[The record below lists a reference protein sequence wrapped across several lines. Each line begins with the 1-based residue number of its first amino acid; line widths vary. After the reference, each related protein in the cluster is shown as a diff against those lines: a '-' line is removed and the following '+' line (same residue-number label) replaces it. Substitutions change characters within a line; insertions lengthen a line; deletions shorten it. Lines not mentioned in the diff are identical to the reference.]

1 MEIAVIGNSEFILGF
16 RLAGIK
22 KTYAAENDE
31 KLVECIT
38 SVLDDDDVGILV
50 MNSSDMEKV
59 PRKLRVTLDNSVKP
73 TVIAIGGEEEGG
85 LSMREKIKR
94 SVGVDL
100 WK

>member
-31 KLVECIT
+31 KLQECVS
-38 SVLDDDDVGILV
+38 SVLADGQVGILV
-50 MNSSDMEKV
+50 LNSHDMERL
-59 PRKLRVTLDNSVKP
+59 PRRLRTTLENSVKP
-73 TVIAIGGEEEGG
+73 TVIALGGEEGG
-85 LSMREKIKR
+85 LSMRERIKR

>member
-16 RLAGIK
+16 RLAGIR

-31 KLVECIT
+31 KLIQFIT
-38 SVLDDDDVGILV
+38 DALDDAEIGILV
-50 MNSSDMEKV
+50 LNSRDMERV
-59 PRKLRVTLDNSVKP
+59 PQRLKVTLENSVKP
-73 TVIAIGGEEEGG
+73 TVIAIGGEEGG
-85 LSMREKIKR
+85 TSMREKIKR

>member
-16 RLAGIK
+16 RLAGIR

-31 KLVECIT
+31 KLNDYVIQALQDSE
-38 SVLDDDDVGILV
+38 VGILV
-50 MNSSDMEKV
+50 LRSSDMERL
-59 PRKLRVTLDNSVKP
+59 PRKVKMTLENSVKP
-73 TVIAIGGEEEGG
+73 TVIAIGGDEGG
-85 LSMREKIKR
+85 ESLREKIKR

>member
-16 RLAGIK
+16 RLAGIH

-31 KLVECIT
+31 ELTEHIT
-38 SVLDDDDVGILV
+38 SVLQDTDVGILV
-50 MNSSDMEKV
+50 LNSSDMEKV
-59 PRKLRVTLDNSVKP
+59 SRRLRTTLEDSVRP
-73 TVIAIGGEEEGG
+73 TVIAIGAEVGG
-85 LSMREKIKR
+85 LSMRERIKR